1 MLCRL
6 QPTGGSADGRR
17 LDERAGRD
25 VCFWLNQLE
34 NSADQRPFIQD
45 IHTSH
50 ASTHDWLTSG
60 HMCRPRRHL
69 LTLDSTETRTECACA
84 PEETPLIHHTRVL
97 PEFRRF
103 QDDTDAWLETANA
116 PGSQN
121 AWTDQEK
128 WPVVTDHLR
137 GAAKAWDRY
146 KGMSQQSWSQ
156 SSSKF
161 IAAFGHLQHA
171 GCHHPTTYET

>member
-1 MLCRL
+1 MKCI
-6 QPTGGSADGRR
+6 
-17 LDERAGRD
+17 
-25 VCFWLNQLE
+25 WLNDAEFSFLRHQPWQCLRCAVNHSFE
-34 NSADQRPFIQD
+34 TAGGQ
-45 IHTSH
+45 
-50 ASTHDWLTSG
+50 AA
-60 HMCRPRRHL
+60 RRNL
-69 LTLDSTETRTECACA
+69 C
-84 PEETPLIHHTRVL
+84 IWFTRVTRL
-97 PEFRRF
+97 KANYTELQCKMLSSAAEEFRRF
-103 QDDTDAWLETANA
+103 QDDTNAWLETANA
-116 PGSQN
+116 PGSQH

-156 SSSKF
+156 SSSKV